1 MERNVGS
8 HVLPTRINFSL
19 PLYISFIP
27 LPLYIFQTPVS
38 LLFSATSSSFCRRY
52 PLVSAPYFRSP
63 ACICKINRFE
73 IRISVFPSFKNN
85 SFFLFII
92 IIFIQ
97 WQSFGSR
104 WLGKI
109 WESKRMCLICMFFF
123 LMISWNKRVFDFG
136 KGG

>member
-63 ACICKINRFE
+63 VCICKINRFE

-92 IIFIQ
+92 IIFL
-97 WQSFGSR
+97 SFLSSGNLLDR
-104 WLGKI
+104 VD
-109 WESKRMCLICMFFF
+109 WEKFENRSGCVFFF
-123 LMISWNKRVFDFG
+123 NDIVK
-136 KGG
+136 